1 MRQRGVGRDPHPFL
15 MAEYQAMQDR
25 LKFLREDLIRT
36 ETLTPLAVAAIYSWA
51 FTQDK
56 LHGVGRLVLFWIPV
70 FLVLIAFLRLVSRYA
85 SVFNLERYLRLLEC
99 ELSKGSKSYGYET
112 WLIHG
117 TAHPGHPRPV
127 HLSMPLLRISR
138 YLLWAVMITGSLY
151 LAAWST
157 IGEEVGA
164 RQAMPAANGT
174 PSPEPQILAPTEA
187 RKGPSG
193 RPAEK

>member
-1 MRQRGVGRDPHPFL
+1 MRQSGVGRDPHPFL
-15 MAEYQAMQDR
+15 MAEYQVMQDR

-51 FTQDK
+51 FTQDR
-56 LHGVGRLVLFWIPV
+56 LDAVGRLVLFWIPV
-70 FLVLIAFLRLVSRYA
+70 VLVLIAFLRLISRYA
-85 SVFNLERYLRLLEC
+85 SVLNLERYLRLLEC
-99 ELSKGSKSYGYET
+99 ELAKGSKSHGYET

-117 TAHPGHPRPV
+117 TEHHGHPKPV

-151 LAAWST
+151 LAVWAT
-157 IGEEVGA
+157 IGEGAGA
-164 RQAMPAANGT
+164 RHAMPTATDT
-174 PSPEPQILAPTEA
+174 PSPKPQMIAPTDA